1 MPKGGAQNPV
11 VDRDKRSMQR
21 KKRVTEVLEDQ
32 FRCELE
38 DVVVSQR
45 EGNKPLFHAGI
56 KMNSGG
62 GSTGGYRHF
71 WYFFYC
77 SLLLL

>member
-1 MPKGGAQNPV
+1 MPKGGAHNPV

-32 FRCELE
+32 FRSELE
-38 DVVVSQR
+38 DVVISQK

-56 KMNSGG
+56 RMNTPGG
-62 GSTGGYRHF
+62 PTGG
-71 WYFFYC
+71 
-77 SLLLL
+77 LD

>member
-38 DVVVSQR
+38 DVV
-45 EGNKPLFHAGI
+45 I
-56 KMNSGG
+56 
-62 GSTGGYRHF
+62 
-71 WYFFYC
+71 
-77 SLLLL
+77 